1 MSLLNS
7 LEQKVLFRF
16 TRGLAI
22 ALISVVLL
30 GLLGLGGYMLL
41 NQGPSHSKDVS
52 AKQLVAELKAAKGG
66 LGAAIVTPNKGES
79 GASNL
84 DPLSN
89 LKVPLPVQE
98 ILDTDR
104 SSREFFNERLRPM
117 DRGERQ
123 AYLNNLGAVLIEAKK
138 ESLNVVETVMAF
150 EKARGELAA
159 EASKAEAEAKASR
172 ALFQWYAL
180 AAFFLIAQFS
190 LVLVLLAI
198 ERNTRT
204 AEQK

>member
-1 MSLLNS
+1 MPLLTS
-7 LEQKVLFRF
+7 LERKILFRF

-22 ALISVVLL
+22 ALIALVFL
-30 GLLGLGGYMLL
+30 GLMGLGGYMLL
-41 NQGPSHSKDVS
+41 HQSSGSTKDVS
-52 AKQLVAELKAAKGG
+52 AKELISKLKAAKGG
-66 LGAAIVTPNKGES
+66 VEGIAGIANGADGGGVS
-79 GASNL
+79 SL

-123 AYLNNLGAVLIEAKK
+123 AYLNNLGAVWFEAKK
-138 ESLNVVETVMAF
+138 EGLTMVETVVAF
-150 EKARGELAA
+150 EKARMELAA
-159 EASKAEAEAKASR
+159 EASRAEVEAKASR
-172 ALFQWYAL
+172 TLFQWYAL
-180 AAFFLIAQFS
+180 AALFLIAQFS

-198 ERNTRT
+198 ERNTRIT
-204 AEQK
+204 DN